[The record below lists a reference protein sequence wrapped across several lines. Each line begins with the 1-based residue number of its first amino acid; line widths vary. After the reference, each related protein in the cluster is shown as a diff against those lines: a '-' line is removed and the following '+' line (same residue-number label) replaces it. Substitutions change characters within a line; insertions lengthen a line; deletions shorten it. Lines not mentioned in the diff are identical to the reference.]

1 VRLSPFNLKFH
12 RTLKYAQRGKLAQRI
27 RPEYGEGIMAAA
39 DKYAGYM
46 YELVDRAVSDI
57 GPRESCSEEEKRLGR
72 LFAQEIEPACERIS
86 VEDFSCSP
94 KAFLGFFPYLVLL
107 YLAGV
112 VLYYIYPPVSVIL
125 SAIGMGILFY
135 EVVRYRELIDLFFP
149 TREGENVAGFVT
161 PRGEVR
167 KRVIVSAHLDSAYEF
182 KVWYWLKG
190 LSVPAMAVAFLAPVL
205 LLGASLARTI
215 TDSSGVPENAAYT
228 VLGIILIALS
238 PLVAIFF
245 FFHTRDVVPGAMDDM
260 AGIAVLAGLARYL
273 RDAREGGGFYPEHTE
288 IVLLALSSEEAGLR
302 GAKRYAARHKSE
314 LMRDPTFAIFL
325 DGIYDEQFLTAFKR
339 EVWCGAKLDPYLVET
354 ALEAAAA
361 NGYDMRTGV
370 LAVGATDASAFA
382 REDIPSVSIC
392 CQDSTR
398 LVPNYHTRHD
408 TIEFIRP
415 ESLAVSLQL
424 VIDMISR
431 IDR

>member
-1 VRLSPFNLKFH
+1 
-12 RTLKYAQRGKLAQRI
+12 
-27 RPEYGEGIMAAA
+27 MAAA
-39 DKYAGYM
+39 DEYAGYM
-46 YELVDRAVSDI
+46 YELVNRAVSDI
-57 GPRESCSEEEKRLGR
+57 GPRESCSDEEKRLGR
-72 LFAQEIEPACERIS
+72 LFAQEIKPACERIDT
-86 VEDFSCSP
+86 EKFTCSP

-112 VLYYIYPPVSVIL
+112 VLYYFYPPVSVIL
-125 SAIGMGILFY
+125 SAIGIGILFY
-135 EVVRYRELIDLFFP
+135 EVVRYRELIDLVFP

-215 TDSSGVPENAAYT
+215 ADSSGVPDSAAYT
-228 VLGIILIALS
+228 VLGIVLIAIS
-238 PLVAIFF
+238 PVVAIFF

-260 AGIAVLAGLARYL
+260 AGIAVVAGLARYL
-273 RDAREGGGFYPEHTE
+273 QDAREGEGFYPDQTE

-314 LMRDPTFAIFL
+314 YMTVPTFAIFL
-325 DGIYDEQFLTAFKR
+325 DNIADERYLTAFKR
-339 EVWCGAKLDPYLVET
+339 EVWCSAKMDPYLLE
-354 ALEAAAA
+354 LSREAAAA
-361 NGYDMRTGV
+361 NGRDIITTVM
-370 LAVGATDASAFA
+370 AVGATDASAFV
-382 REDIPSVSIC
+382 REEIPSLSIC
-392 CQDSTR
+392 CYDSSR
-398 LVPNYHTRHD
+398 LMPNYHTRHD
-408 TIEFIRP
+408 TIENVRQ

-431 IDR
+431 IDA

>member
-1 VRLSPFNLKFH
+1 MAPADR
-12 RTLKYAQRGKLAQRI
+12 YA
-27 RPEYGEGIMAAA
+27 
-39 DKYAGYM
+39 DYM
-46 YELVDRAVSDI
+46 YELVGRAVTDI

-72 LFAQEIEPACERIS
+72 LYTQEIEPACER
-86 VEDFSCSP
+86 VEVEEFRCSP

-125 SAIGMGILFY
+125 SAIGIGVLFY
-135 EVVRYRELIDLFFP
+135 EVVRYRELIDPLFP
-149 TREGENVAGFVT
+149 KRRGENVAGFVR
-161 PRGEVR
+161 PSGEAK

-190 LSVPAMAVAFLAPVL
+190 FSVPAMALAFLAPVL

-215 TDSSGVPENAAYT
+215 ADSSGTPENAVYT
-228 VLGIILIALS
+228 ALGIALITLS
-238 PLVAIFF
+238 PIVGVFF
-245 FFHTRDVVPGAMDDM
+245 FFHTKDVVPGAMDDM
-260 AGIAVLAGLARYL
+260 AGIAVLAGLGKYL
-273 RDAREGGGFYPEHTE
+273 KDAKEAGEFFPTDTE
-288 IVLLALSSEEAGLR
+288 VVLLALSSEEAGLR
-302 GAKRYAARHKSE
+302 GAKRYAARHRKE
-314 LMRDPTFAIFL
+314 YANVPTYAIFL
-325 DGIYDEQFLTAFKR
+325 DGIYDEQFLTVFKR
-339 EVWCGAKLDPYLVET
+339 EVWCGAKLDPLLVEMT
-354 ALEAAAA
+354 REAAAK
-361 NGYDMRTGV
+361 NGLDIKTGV

-382 REDIPSVSIC
+382 RANIPSVSIC

-424 VIDMISR
+424 VIDMIKR
-431 IDR
+431 IDG